1 MYIWLI
7 GLNHRTAPV
16 ELREHLAWPA
26 ETLRDWLAALADLL
40 PERAILSTCNRFE
53 LYAASSD
60 PHLASQ
66 AFRRLL
72 QAAPEV
78 AWDAVEPA
86 LYRRIGLDAARHLFR
101 VAAGLDSM
109 ILGEPEILGQVAD
122 AYDLAR
128 EAGAVGSYLSH
139 LFQEALRVGKQARER
154 TAIGRAPASVGSAAV
169 HLLRQEVPDLTQRRA
184 LVVGAGAMARTAARY
199 LRDARPAAL
208 AVVNRTPAR
217 GEALAREVQARLF
230 PWNDLVPAL
239 AWADVAVVAVAAPQP
254 VITAAHLQAAQRQRP
269 GPRVLVDIGVP
280 RNIAAEVAAL
290 PQVRL
295 YDIDA
300 LQGLVDEG
308 LARRQ
313 RAVPQVEGLV
323 HQAVQEF
330 NAWLQSRQVAP
341 TLAALRE
348 QAEALR
354 QQVLRRTL
362 RRYPEARVDPAV
374 VDEVTRILVEKW
386 LQIPARNLHRLAR
399 EGRADPYD
407 AVLRRLFELP
417 TDRPSSPSSG

>member
-1 MYIWLI
+1 MYIWML

-16 ELREHLAWPA
+16 ALRERLAWPP
-26 ETLRDWLAALADLL
+26 EILQQWLADLADLL

-53 LYAASSD
+53 LYAVSTD

-72 QAAPEV
+72 KAAPEV
-78 AWDAVEPA
+78 DWAEVEPA

-109 ILGEPEILGQVAD
+109 ILGEPEILGQVAG

-128 EAGAVGSYLSH
+128 QARAVGPYLSH
-139 LFQEALRVGKQARER
+139 MFQEALRMGKQARE
-154 TAIGRAPASVGSAAV
+154 TTDIGRAPASVGSAAV
-169 HLLRQEVPDLTQRRA
+169 HLLRQEVPDLAQRRA

-199 LRDARPAAL
+199 LRDLGLRDL
-208 AVVNRTPAR
+208 AVVNRTLAR
-217 GEALAREVQARLF
+217 AQALADEVVARVF
-230 PWNDLVPAL
+230 PWQDLVAAL

-254 VITAAHLQAAQRQRP
+254 VITPEVVRAALAQRP
-269 GPRVLVDIGVP
+269 GPRHLVDIGVP
-280 RNIAAEVAAL
+280 RNIATEVATL

-300 LQGLVDEG
+300 LQGIVDEG

-313 RAVPQVEGLV
+313 RAVPQVEALV
-323 HQAVQEF
+323 HRAVQDF
-330 NAWLQSRQVAP
+330 NAWLQSRRVAP
-341 TLAALRE
+341 TLAALRQ
-348 QAEALR
+348 QAEDLR

-362 RRYPEARVDPAV
+362 RRYTDRTVDPEV
-374 VDEVTRILVEKW
+374 LDEVTRILVEKW

-407 AVLRRLFELP
+407 AVLRRLFELEQES
-417 TDRPSSPSSG
+417 R